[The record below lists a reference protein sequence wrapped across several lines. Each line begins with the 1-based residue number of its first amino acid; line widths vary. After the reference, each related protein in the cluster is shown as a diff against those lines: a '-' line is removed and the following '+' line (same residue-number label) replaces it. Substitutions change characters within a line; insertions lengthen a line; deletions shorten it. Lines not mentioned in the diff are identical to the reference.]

1 MSTSSNRGLM
11 WKSFLPA
18 TQYDHSIAA
27 DVLGNNIRI
36 MVGDNR
42 TMTAVIAAATGRE
55 LIAFLTAAVEKIER
69 GPVVTAI
76 QIQKAPP
83 PPKFVER
90 GPVHSQRREVSIE
103 EQAWLAT
110 KGDGVG

>member
-1 MSTSSNRGLM
+1 MPDSKRGRM
-11 WKSFLPA
+11 WQSFKPA
-18 TQYDHSIAA
+18 TQYDSPLAADILGDKVRLMVGGNKTMIAA
-27 DVLGNNIRI
+27 IDA
-36 MVGDNR
+36 D
-42 TMTAVIAAATGRE
+42 TALE
-55 LIAFLTAAVEKIER
+55 LIHFLGRAVSRIQH
-69 GPVVTAI
+69 GPVVTKVPI
-76 QIQKAPP
+76 QAAPP